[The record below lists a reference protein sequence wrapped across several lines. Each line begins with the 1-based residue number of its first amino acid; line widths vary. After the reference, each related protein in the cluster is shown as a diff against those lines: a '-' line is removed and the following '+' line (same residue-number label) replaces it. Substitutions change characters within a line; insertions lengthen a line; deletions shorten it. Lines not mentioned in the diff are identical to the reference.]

1 MQSGLTIYN
10 NSQSMNPYPAFRGT
24 KSIKDISKLNQDLTK
39 RIRMHTVKLEK
50 KIRGRNMMAIFNRN
64 PK

>member
-1 MQSGLTIYN
+1 LIKSLNILQFL
-10 NSQSMNPYPAFRGT
+10 NPYPAFLGT

-39 RIRMHTVKLEK
+39 RIRMHTAKLEK
-50 KIRGRNMMAIFNRN
+50 KIRDRNMMAIFNRN